1 MANQTIKKGNKEFI
15 LLLGYN
21 GKKDTEESK
30 KERQAV
36 LLKPVLKV
44 QSCSSNDTAAF
55 PRELC
60 NGVPQADITHLK
72 IQETQEVCA

>member
-1 MANQTIKKGNKEFI
+1 MATTERQTEK
-15 LLLGYN
+15 
-21 GKKDTEESK
+21 TVRRSH
-30 KERQAV
+30 QAV

-44 QSCSSNDTAAF
+44 QSSSSNDTAAF
-55 PRELC
+55 PPELC